1 MIYNF
6 NNKYISESKYSKH
19 KTYEVT
25 VIEKQDSSSDKITYL
40 VKLNYGENNKEDKFL
55 LNIYLKNKYKE
66 KPNMTE
72 PEINQCL
79 NYIYGDVLKVQGKIK
94 LPEKLGNIG
103 EFDYLRYLNS
113 KNIYGVINVKSGESL
128 KSSIK
133 YVGNVT
139 DSIFISRIY
148 NLKRSF
154 SNKVDKALGKS
165 EQGLFKSMVYG
176 DKTELDKGIEEDFR
190 NIGISHLIAVSGSNI
205 SVILTLYIFVFS
217 RFKFKKSI
225 SKWVLNILSIF
236 IIFSYMI
243 LASMELSII
252 RAGVFNILVI
262 ILKAFNIKVPSEKVL
277 TVVFLFMFVINP
289 MIIYN
294 VGMILSFLAT
304 LGIIV
309 FSKRISNYIESKM
322 YWNIKKKKLRTF
334 LTFLS
339 VPISITLSANIAIF
353 PVVIYYF
360 NSFSPLIIIS
370 NVLVSTIDSVIVSIG
385 VMAFLLQKVAFV
397 FKFILS
403 IEKVMLKTLILI
415 AEFLSSLNLEITFKS
430 PNISIIS
437 IYYLFLIL
445 IYISFKIKGPKG
457 KLIKEKIMKLKKCT
471 LCLLLIS
478 ILFSMVQD
486 RYFNDYVY
494 FFNVGQG
501 EMSLLKKK
509 NEIILVDAGS
519 TTNNVGTVLEN
530 YLRHENITRI
540 SYIIVSHFHDD
551 HVNYLY
557 DILEKY
563 PVKGVIFSIMQD
575 EKNEEYIKFVKYMK
589 KSNIASICV
598 KSGDVLKI
606 VNDLNINILAP
617 VNEHFLEYDV
627 KDLNQTSLVFK
638 LKISDINMLF
648 MGDANK
654 KSEEII
660 LKHYVEN
667 SSSKTSL
674 LKDIHVLKVGH
685 HGSKDSSSDRYISQI
700 MPLFSVIS
708 CKKSEY
714 GHPNSEVIK
723 LLEKYDVRYVVTEN
737 IGGIKIRT

>member
-1 MIYNF
+1 M
-6 NNKYISESKYSKH
+6 
-19 KTYEVT
+19 TGYE
-25 VIEKQDSSSDKITYL
+25 I
-40 VKLNYGENNKEDKFL
+40 KE
-55 LNIYLKNKYKE
+55 
-66 KPNMTE
+66 
-72 PEINQCL
+72 CS
-79 NYIYGDVLKVQGKIK
+79 NYIYGDVLRVQGKIK
-94 LPEKLGNIG
+94 LPEKLNNIG
-103 EFDYLRYLNS
+103 EFDYLKYLNS
-113 KNIYGVINVKSGESL
+113 KNIYGIINVKNGESL

-133 YVGNVT
+133 YVGNEP
-139 DSIFISRIY
+139 DSIFVSKVY
-148 NLKRSF
+148 KLKRSF
-154 SNKVDKALGKS
+154 SNEVDKSLGKF

-176 DKTELDKGIEEDFR
+176 DKADLDSDIEEDFR
-190 NIGISHLIAVSGSNI
+190 KIGISHLIAVSGSNI
-205 SVILTLYIFVFS
+205 SIMLTLYIFVFS
-217 RFKFKKSI
+217 RFKFKKTI
-225 SKWVLNILSIF
+225 PQVIFNLTSIF
-236 IIFSYMI
+236 VIISYMI

-262 ILKAFNIKVPSEKVL
+262 ILKSFNIKVTSEKVL

-289 MIIYN
+289 MSIYN

-304 LGIIV
+304 LGIIA
-309 FSKRISNYIESKM
+309 FSKRMYRYIESKIH
-322 YWNIKKKKLRTF
+322 WNIKNKKLRQF

-339 VPISITLSANIAIF
+339 VPFSITLSANIAII

-360 NSFSPLIIIS
+360 NSFSPLILIS
-370 NVLVSTIDSVIVSIG
+370 NVLVSAIDTIIVSMGVILFLFQKVSVI
-385 VMAFLLQKVAFV
+385 FE
-397 FKFILS
+397 FILS
-403 IEKVMLKTLILI
+403 IEKVLLKTLILI
-415 AEFLSSLNLEITFKS
+415 SRFLSGLNLEITLKS
-430 PNISIIS
+430 PNICIIS
-437 IYYLFLIL
+437 LYYILLVL
-445 IYISFKIKGPKG
+445 IYISFHIKGPKRKLIKG
-457 KLIKEKIMKLKKCT
+457 KLIKFKKITFCF
-471 LCLLLIS
+471 LIVS
-478 ILFSMVQD
+478 ILFSMVKD
-486 RYFNDYVY
+486 KYFNDYVY

-501 EMSLLKKK
+501 EMALLKEK
-509 NEIILVDAGS
+509 NEIVLVDAGS
-519 TTNNVGTVLEN
+519 TTNNVTTILEN

-551 HVNYLY
+551 HINYLY
-557 DILEKY
+557 DVLEKY
-563 PVKGVIFSIMQD
+563 PVKGIIFSSMQD

-638 LKISDINMLF
+638 LKINDINMLF

-674 LKDIHVLKVGH
+674 LKDIHVLKIGH
-685 HGSKDSSSDRYISQI
+685 HGSKDSSSERYISQI